1 MRKILSFLKPYP
13 LAMVIAWVLMLLELV
28 VELTHPIFMGKII
41 DQGIMKE
48 DMGAVSYWGLI
59 MIGMSLLGF
68 IAGIINSFVSS
79 HVSQSFGFD
88 VRAGLFKKVQSFS
101 FHNLAQYE
109 TSSLITRLTNDIT
122 QVQNTIHMSLRIAFR
137 APLLVIGAIAMAL
150 IVNWKLALILVV
162 PIPLLIVLLVW
173 MMSRSG
179 KLFKQVQNKLDKVN
193 NVMQENLIGMRLVK
207 AFRRKEFEENRFNTA
222 NTNLRNE
229 TMKALRLV
237 ELVGPTLLFVMNIGI
252 LFIIWFGSFEVNQNG
267 LLVGELVTLINYG
280 FRITAALGMLTWI
293 TMAFARGRASA
304 QRISEV
310 LNTEEDFENNNI
322 PSTTSKI
329 RYGKVDF
336 ENVSFTYP
344 GTNTPV
350 LQDIS
355 FTVEA
360 GDRVA
365 VMGATGSGKSTLFQ
379 LIPRLYDTTKGCIR
393 IDGIDI
399 KKMDLKTLRKQMG
412 FVPQEAILFTGSV
425 KENISW
431 GKDDATMEEIIES
444 MEDAQ
449 IYETI
454 KRLPNTYETKI
465 GQKGVNFSGGQK
477 QRLSIARALIRKPK
491 LLFLDDSTSALDM
504 RTEAKLLQALDKFDC
519 TTFIIT
525 QKITTAKAADQIL
538 LLDEGRLV
546 ANGSHDSLLATSELY
561 KAIYQSQ
568 NAKEVL

>member
-1 MRKILSFLKPYP
+1 
-13 LAMVIAWVLMLLELV
+13 
-28 VELTHPIFMGKII
+28 
-41 DQGIMKE
+41 
-48 DMGAVSYWGLI
+48 
-59 MIGMSLLGF
+59 
-68 IAGIINSFVSS
+68 
-79 HVSQSFGFD
+79 
-88 VRAGLFKKVQSFS
+88 
-101 FHNLAQYE
+101 
-109 TSSLITRLTNDIT
+109 
-122 QVQNTIHMSLRIAFR
+122 
-137 APLLVIGAIAMAL
+137 
-150 IVNWKLALILVV
+150 
-162 PIPLLIVLLVW
+162 
-173 MMSRSG
+173 
-179 KLFKQVQNKLDKVN
+179 
-193 NVMQENLIGMRLVK
+193 
-207 AFRRKEFEENRFNTA
+207 
-222 NTNLRNE
+222 
-229 TMKALRLV
+229 
-237 ELVGPTLLFVMNIGI
+237 LVGPTLLFVMNIGI
-252 LFIIWFGSFEVNQNG
+252 LLIIWFGSFEVNQNG

-431 GKDDATMEEIIES
+431 GKDDATIEEIIES

>member
-1 MRKILSFLKPYP
+1 
-13 LAMVIAWVLMLLELV
+13 
-28 VELTHPIFMGKII
+28 
-41 DQGIMKE
+41 
-48 DMGAVSYWGLI
+48 
-59 MIGMSLLGF
+59 
-68 IAGIINSFVSS
+68 
-79 HVSQSFGFD
+79 
-88 VRAGLFKKVQSFS
+88 
-101 FHNLAQYE
+101 
-109 TSSLITRLTNDIT
+109 TRLTNDIT

-252 LFIIWFGSFEVNQNG
+252 LLIIWFGSFEVNQNG
-267 LLVGELVTLINYG
+267 LLVEELVTLINYG
-280 FRITAALGMLTWI
+280 GRITDALGMLTWI
-293 TMAFARGRASA
+293 TMAFAGGRASA

-399 KKMDLKTLRKQMG
+399 RKMDLKTLRKQMG

-477 QRLSIARALIRKPK
+477 QRL
-491 LLFLDDSTSALDM
+491 
-504 RTEAKLLQALDKFDC
+504 
-519 TTFIIT
+519 
-525 QKITTAKAADQIL
+525 
-538 LLDEGRLV
+538 
-546 ANGSHDSLLATSELY
+546 
-561 KAIYQSQ
+561 
-568 NAKEVL
+568 